1 MKKVLFTSILL
12 LSAVSFG
19 GNIYAQNT
27 AGGNDT
33 EVTTTSES
41 SASVEFNASEDGKTL
56 TISGYGDLT
65 SYRTTDR
72 SAKVFT
78 DNAVGFVFTDADG
91 KTPVAAGESYNAGK
105 TYYQADYKHN
115 KVWENEPVGW
125 NTYFNEV
132 TSKKEWKED
141 KIANLYHGYIDWQGK
156 VVLDYRVS
164 SSSSMDN
171 FNTAIDAT
179 KYPDKSQYFISTG
192 DVNLNDPIGVDE
204 LDSKGVSFVS
214 FSELN
219 EYANSDVTYQVKD
232 VKLFLSTDGGKT
244 FKGLTSGINY
254 KWTSGD
260 VFYQGTATYA
270 AIKDNNAFFDKMHTD
285 YVQADN
291 TEISFTELLRRKIL
305 EGVSVY
311 DYNAKKE
318 VGVSS
323 YTTVKFVNNGSDP
336 LLIDA
341 DVVREILYPT
351 SNGMFT
357 TNVTTTKLDLG
368 EATLNEL
375 NADIFIPSHDES
387 YKCHKLALN
396 DITFPKTKLTSVF
409 SESTKHDEN
418 KMVLP
423 AQLLSN
429 ITGYIKTVS
438 IPEGYDR
445 IADGA
450 FSNENAQSVLENV
463 NLPKGLTLIGKNAF
477 QDCKNIK
484 SIELNEGLENIG
496 ESAFSGTTLETVKFP
511 SSLKIINDC
520 AFVNCKIE
528 NLKFN
533 QGLEFIGNSAFG
545 LSNSLPEEVLDI
557 PSSVKYIGPSAFN
570 FRQYQDVYFHGKKAP
585 LMPLGES
592 LVNNQWSVVAF
603 TTQILHGNNGF
614 NPAKNDS
621 EAPYADNIRPYADN
635 ISEGKAN
642 RENYINGGV
651 YFAMLHYPTGL
662 DDEARAEY
670 TDITRKYE
678 TLPEG
683 ETWYTAKQMEIGK
696 ESDEVLNEVT
706 TKWGNWFPSNKC
718 VNPGYRDTYVG
729 RQYIWPSQSQFMRSF
744 CMNYMGYN
752 WYGDTKYRSK
762 LSKEDKEI
770 LAEAGYRIGTA
781 AGEYTEDELA
791 KIAHL
796 GTRLFV
802 FTGDDATATETPDF
816 PLPITEGGRWW
827 TLCVPFNMTKKMVD
841 KAMGVG
847 TQVCRFSSVTRKLDT
862 DGRGRGDGNKGN
874 HIYLEFRH
882 DVYKH
887 KFERNTTDGTF
898 HDAEWSESLPACGD
912 DDIVI
917 YAHEAYMVKPTKT
930 DKNPT
935 FVVDDYEPVPGSPLP
950 TIIKA
955 TETRYTNNTQS
966 HDVDDNAGEYRF
978 IGNYINTAQRTAVS
992 VPVNCYF
999 YGLAKASDTKPAFW
1013 FWPYN
1018 SHLTWPSYKCTVETV
1033 NVELG
1038 EQDACD
1044 FFNFV
1049 AGFSASSKYQSSFF
1063 GDDELY
1069 SNETTS
1075 VDQVVIVAGDDN
1087 QAIYNLSGQL
1097 VSKNGNLDGL
1107 QKGVYVKG
1115 GKKFIVK

>member
-1 MKKVLFTSILL
+1 MKKYLLTMLAVLAGSNMWAQTFSTED
-12 LSAVSFG
+12 G
-19 GNIYAQNT
+19 GNTLVITTDGDMTAQTN
-27 AGGNDT
+27 ADNVSKWMKDGNYGYSK
-33 EVTTTSES
+33 VI
-41 SASVEFNASEDGKTL
+41 VNGNG
-56 TISGYGDLT
+56 TISDAFLRAILYNRKEYTIDANTSLVNLDLT
-65 SYRTTDR
+65 GITLKGWNSF
-72 SAKVFT
+72 SFK
-78 DNAVGFVFTDADG
+78 
-91 KTPVAAGESYNAGK
+91 AGEGDTYKFGQLNISKLGLPKAEDDKVPDEAFKFMWNGK
-105 TYYQADYKHN
+105 LNVVVIPEGT
-115 KVWENEPVGW
+115 VE
-125 NTYFNEV
+125 
-132 TSKKEWKED
+132 
-141 KIANLYHGYIDWQGK
+141 IGK
-156 VVLDYRVS
+156 
-164 SSSSMDN
+164 
-171 FNTAIDAT
+171 
-179 KYPDKSQYFISTG
+179 
-192 DVNLNDPIGVDE
+192 
-204 LDSKGVSFVS
+204 
-214 FSELN
+214 
-219 EYANSDVTYQVKD
+219 YAFD
-232 VKLFLSTDGGKT
+232 
-244 FKGLTSGINY
+244 GIN
-254 KWTSGD
+254 SL
-260 VFYQGTATYA
+260 
-270 AIKDNNAFFDKMHTD
+270 
-285 YVQADN
+285 
-291 TEISFTELLRRKIL
+291 SS
-305 EGVSVY
+305 VS
-311 DYNAKKE
+311 
-318 VGVSS
+318 
-323 YTTVKFVNNGSDP
+323 
-336 LLIDA
+336 
-341 DVVREILYPT
+341 
-351 SNGMFT
+351 
-357 TNVTTTKLDLG
+357 
-368 EATLNEL
+368 
-375 NADIFIPSHDES
+375 
-387 YKCHKLALN
+387 
-396 DITFPKTKLTSVF
+396 FPKTLRKV
-409 SESTKHDEN
+409 D
-418 KMVLP
+418 
-423 AQLLSN
+423 
-429 ITGYIKTVS
+429 
-438 IPEGYDR
+438 
-445 IADGA
+445 
-450 FSNENAQSVLENV
+450 
-463 NLPKGLTLIGKNAF
+463 
-477 QDCKNIK
+477 
-484 SIELNEGLENIG
+484 
-496 ESAFSGTTLETVKFP
+496 
-511 SSLKIINDC
+511 DC

-533 QGLEFIGNSAFG
+533 QGLKFIGNSAFG

-592 LVNNQWSVVAF
+592 LVSNQWSVVAF

-614 NPAKNDS
+614 NPAQNDS
-621 EAPYADNIRPYADN
+621 EAPYADN

-642 RENYINGGV
+642 RENYINDGV

-683 ETWYTAKQMEIGK
+683 ETWYTDKQMEIGK

-966 HDVDDNAGEYRF
+966 HDVDNNAGEYRF

-1038 EQDACD
+1038 EQDAHD
-1044 FFNFV
+1044 FFNVV